1 MSQFCHASFIKGC
14 SGGIIIIITLIV
26 MASQRLQGDSDDTH
40 LAVEM
45 RRYANDGIAY
55 TYNEFVQHYGN
66 KIGPKKWDEAK
77 TAFASP
83 SPSAAINT
91 LPTPP
96 TGEEISTTRDDSY
109 LAAAPPSNMTRETSA
124 SIHPSA
130 APLSNMTR
138 ETRASNSVDTHHAAP
153 IQTNW
158 VHPEREEL
166 RREIAELRREIAELR
181 REIAERNAKNAVHRF
196 IDVKQQQ
203 QKQHPADA
211 SKC

>member
-1 MSQFCHASFIKGC
+1 
-14 SGGIIIIITLIV
+14 

-45 RRYANDGIAY
+45 HRYANDGIAY

-66 KIGPKKWDEAK
+66 KIGPKKWGEAK
-77 TAFASP
+77 RAFASP
-83 SPSAAINT
+83 SPSAAVNT

-109 LAAAPPSNMTRETSA
+109 LAAAPPLNMTRETSA

-138 ETRASNSVDTHHAAP
+138 ETGASNSVDTHHAAP

-158 VHPEREEL
+158 VHLEREEL
-166 RREIAELRREIAELR
+166 RREIAE
-181 REIAERNAKNAVHRF
+181 RNAVWDAAMHEAHDEGYDGWLQNKYAKDAVRKF
-196 IDVKQQQ
+196 IDARQQQ